1 MSKKL
6 RCAGTERLSRFTPDL
21 HLISFEHSELA
32 SYLGSIFPLFSTA
45 FTPVYGV
52 LLETI
57 GRKAAMVVAGV
68 LYGQSL
74 WALNSR
80 PGADERTL

>member
-1 MSKKL
+1 MYSK
-6 RCAGTERLSRFTPDL
+6 
-21 HLISFEHSELA
+21 IYSFAHSELA

-57 GRKAAMVVAGV
+57 GRTGAMVVAGV
-68 LYGQSL
+68 LYGRYLECQE
-74 WALNSR
+74 
-80 PGADERTL
+80 G